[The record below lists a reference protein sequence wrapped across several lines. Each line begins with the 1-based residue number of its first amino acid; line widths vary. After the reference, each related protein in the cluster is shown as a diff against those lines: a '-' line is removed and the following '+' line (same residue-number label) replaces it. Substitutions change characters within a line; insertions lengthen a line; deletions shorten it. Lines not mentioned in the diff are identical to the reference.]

1 MNLLEEIRE
10 LTNVMYYL
18 SRTQN
23 DTSNFAGQAIDS
35 DDDVNTK
42 GEMQILKDLQ
52 LSRNYLSIVLA
63 QKVEDYYIQLTDNV
77 S

>member
-1 MNLLEEIRE
+1 MSLLEEIRE

-23 DTSNFAGQAIDS
+23 DTSNFAGEAINN
-35 DDDVNTK
+35 DDDVNMK

-52 LSRNYLSIVLA
+52 LSRNYLSIILS
-63 QKVEDYYIQLTDNV
+63 QKVEDYYIQSTDGA

>member
-1 MNLLEEIRE
+1 MSLLEEIRE

-23 DTSNFAGQAIDS
+23 DTSNFVGQAIDS

-63 QKVEDYYIQLTDNV
+63 QKVEDYYIQLTDGAN
-77 S
+77 